1 MASRPPHTRMA
12 QNFLLIWFDELSN
25 NDYLNTNE
33 KFQQL
38 VNIVYR
44 CTDIDECIDF
54 ITDNEN
60 DIFLVVSGS
69 LTELF
74 LRTLHDISQ
83 VQAIYVF
90 DKNTIE
96 QPQLEQNWAKVK
108 GIFVNI
114 ESICEALRNITHEYK
129 ENSISMSFVKSDDAI
144 SDENLNQLDHTFMYT
159 RLLKEILFSIDFERQ
174 HINEFLTYCR
184 EQFIHNIST
193 LQKLDILEQDYHTH
207 EPIWW
212 YTQDFFL
219 YSMLNQALRT
229 MDIDQI
235 MKLGFFVKDLHLNIV
250 KLYSQQNDGARHV
263 LPFTVYRGQGLSP
276 ADFSQLIKTRGGLMS
291 FNNFLSTSLDQTI
304 SFAFAESNH
313 YNPDLIGIL
322 FQIFVDPSISS
333 TPFASID
340 ESSQHRVEKEILFT
354 MHTVFRVGDVQRI
367 HENNR
372 LWKVELILT
381 SDTDSQLETLTECMR
396 KQTHS
401 LYTGWHRLGKL
412 LLKLSDYVAAEK
424 LYETLLER
432 ASDDRDE
439 LYIHSCRGQIREA
452 QGRYDDALACYQKS
466 LQIAKKNSEYHFEF
480 SSIYNNIGILY
491 LKMEKNSYALINFK
505 KALEF
510 DQKIYSPNHIT
521 LASYYNNIACA
532 YQQMGRDRDAMPWY
546 KMALEIQEK
555 ELPPNH
561 PDLAL
566 TYNNISRQ
574 NASVGNYTVALF
586 YAQKALA
593 INVKVL
599 PPHHDLLY
607 LSYERMGSIYERR
620 GEDAKALLF
629 YQKAIEICE
638 KIFPPGHP
646 DFIKVF
652 DMMSS
657 LYDKIGEYSKAQ
669 TYFETAYG
677 FKHAIPV
684 VPHSTTESM
693 QYNMNGILT
702 LKEKLEASCHPNEPT
717 LMSLYNKI
725 ALTYESENEFF
736 KALLYHEKVLKILW
750 KTRPQNYPHLAEC
763 YNKIAMIYYSLNDLS
778 NARTAIQHAI
788 QIGEDSLTADHRDL
802 QDYRSD
808 WTMIMLKLILS
819 EFVESENCSE

>member
-235 MKLGFFVKDLHLNIV
+235 M
-250 KLYSQQNDGARHV
+250 
-263 LPFTVYRGQGLSP
+263 
-276 ADFSQLIKTRGGLMS
+276 
-291 FNNFLSTSLDQTI
+291 
-304 SFAFAESNH
+304 
-313 YNPDLIGIL
+313 
-322 FQIFVDPSISS
+322 
-333 TPFASID
+333 
-340 ESSQHRVEKEILFT
+340 
-354 MHTVFRVGDVQRI
+354 
-367 HENNR
+367 
-372 LWKVELILT
+372 
-381 SDTDSQLETLTECMR
+381 
-396 KQTHS
+396 
-401 LYTGWHRLGKL
+401 
-412 LLKLSDYVAAEK
+412 
-424 LYETLLER
+424 
-432 ASDDRDE
+432 
-439 LYIHSCRGQIREA
+439 
-452 QGRYDDALACYQKS
+452 
-466 LQIAKKNSEYHFEF
+466 
-480 SSIYNNIGILY
+480 
-491 LKMEKNSYALINFK
+491 
-505 KALEF
+505 
-510 DQKIYSPNHIT
+510 
-521 LASYYNNIACA
+521 
-532 YQQMGRDRDAMPWY
+532 
-546 KMALEIQEK
+546 
-555 ELPPNH
+555 
-561 PDLAL
+561 
-566 TYNNISRQ
+566 
-574 NASVGNYTVALF
+574 
-586 YAQKALA
+586 
-593 INVKVL
+593 
-599 PPHHDLLY
+599 
-607 LSYERMGSIYERR
+607 
-620 GEDAKALLF
+620 
-629 YQKAIEICE
+629 
-638 KIFPPGHP
+638 
-646 DFIKVF
+646 
-652 DMMSS
+652 
-657 LYDKIGEYSKAQ
+657 
-669 TYFETAYG
+669 
-677 FKHAIPV
+677 
-684 VPHSTTESM
+684 
-693 QYNMNGILT
+693 
-702 LKEKLEASCHPNEPT
+702 
-717 LMSLYNKI
+717 
-725 ALTYESENEFF
+725 
-736 KALLYHEKVLKILW
+736 
-750 KTRPQNYPHLAEC
+750 
-763 YNKIAMIYYSLNDLS
+763 
-778 NARTAIQHAI
+778 
-788 QIGEDSLTADHRDL
+788 
-802 QDYRSD
+802 
-808 WTMIMLKLILS
+808 
-819 EFVESENCSE
+819 